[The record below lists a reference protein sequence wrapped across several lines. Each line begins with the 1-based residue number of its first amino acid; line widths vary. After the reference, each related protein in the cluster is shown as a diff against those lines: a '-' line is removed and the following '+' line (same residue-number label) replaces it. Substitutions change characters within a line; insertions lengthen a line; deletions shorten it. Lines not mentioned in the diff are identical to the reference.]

1 MPKPSKF
8 AAVHKPRM
16 GDVLPFSRTRATSD
30 PNSPLPFAVE
40 RKALCAQPAG
50 GTSVWQIR
58 DIRSESGTSTLFRK
72 RSVLPETARLSYCY
86 KSDRPLQLKS
96 LLGFFIMFRF
106 RMASL
111 FAAVLMT
118 AALTNA
124 GSCFSAVSQPAAA
137 SAPQVYLMRG
147 FLNVFSLGMDSLAA
161 ELRRVGISAT
171 VASYASWQEV
181 AREIAANY
189 KAGRRGPIVLVGH
202 SFGADAVMDMGQY
215 LGEMGVPVALIVPFD
230 ETYPHAATANVAR
243 VLNIYKSADAK
254 ITRGPGFRGEI
265 TNYNVPDAN
274 VSHTNIDEVP
284 RLHTMVINRI
294 RGARSPG

>member
-8 AAVHKPRM
+8 AAVHKPTM
-16 GDVLPFSRTRATSD
+16 GDEWTVTIRTRRCLPPS
-30 PNSPLPFAVE
+30 NVKPFA
-40 RKALCAQPAG
+40 RRRQSG
-50 GTSVWQIR
+50 ISSGTSLWQIR
-58 DIRSESGTSTLFRK
+58 DIRSESWASTLFRK
-72 RSVLPETARLSYCY
+72 RSVLPETARLSYCC
-86 KSDRPLQLKS
+86 KSDHPLPLKS

-106 RMASL
+106 RMVFL

-118 AALTNA
+118 TALTNA
-124 GSCFSAVSQPAAA
+124 GSCFSAVGQASAA

-161 ELRRVGISAT
+161 ELRGVGISAT

-181 AREIAANY
+181 AREIADNY